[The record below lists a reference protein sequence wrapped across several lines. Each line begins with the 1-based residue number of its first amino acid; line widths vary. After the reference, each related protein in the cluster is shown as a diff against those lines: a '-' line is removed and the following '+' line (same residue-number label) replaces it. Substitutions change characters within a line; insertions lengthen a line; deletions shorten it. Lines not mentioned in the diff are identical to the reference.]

1 MRSYSDRPGAVAG
14 LPGCTHLAS
23 HTCVLAHYHYPKP
36 YSCASA
42 CNRTRLI
49 RCFSHAL
56 VAFSRHRSADGHVTL
71 DAFGAMSPA
80 DAYARV
86 PRDFRR
92 LFESDSG
99 ARVAF
104 FKQEQE
110 EQEEQEEEEEYHDI
124 LHLMD
129 TEQFFMGP
137 RQRIVSKVK
146 VMEEEM
152 QFLRD
157 DLAATIRDFGLLVQ
171 HLQQTGVLESQDFEM
186 AAPEEPAAWF
196 ERRRTQRIEAE
207 AKARLS
213 STGKRIPVGGN
224 DDMKASID
232 ALVGTGEDISV

>member
-1 MRSYSDRPGAVAG
+1 
-14 LPGCTHLAS
+14 
-23 HTCVLAHYHYPKP
+23 
-36 YSCASA
+36 
-42 CNRTRLI
+42 
-49 RCFSHAL
+49 
-56 VAFSRHRSADGHVTL
+56 
-71 DAFGAMSPA
+71 MSPA

-110 EQEEQEEEEEYHDI
+110 EQEEEEEEEEEYHDI

-129 TEQFFMGP
+129 TEQCFMGP

-152 QFLRD
+152 QLLRD
-157 DLAATIRDFGLLVQ
+157 DLAATTRDFGLLVQ
-171 HLQQTGVLESQDFEM
+171 HLQQNGVLGSQDFEM

-196 ERRRTQRIEAE
+196 ERRRTQRIVAE

-232 ALVGTGEDISV
+232 ALVGTSEHISV

>member
-1 MRSYSDRPGAVAG
+1 MLARRRHCLVA
-14 LPGCTHLAS
+14 LISHHT
-23 HTCVLAHYHYPKP
+23 HTCWRTTIIPSPIRARVRAIELGLFV
-36 YSCASA
+36 AS
-42 CNRTRLI
+42 RTRLL
-49 RCFSHAL
+49 RF
-56 VAFSRHRSADGHVTL
+56 RGHRSADGHVTL

-110 EQEEQEEEEEYHDI
+110 EKEEKEEEEEYHDI

-157 DLAATIRDFGLLVQ
+157 DLAATTRDFGLLVQ
-171 HLQQTGVLESQDFEM
+171 HLQQIGVLESQDFEM

-196 ERRRTQRIEAE
+196 ERRRTQRIVAE

-232 ALVGTGEDISV
+232 ALVGTSEHISV